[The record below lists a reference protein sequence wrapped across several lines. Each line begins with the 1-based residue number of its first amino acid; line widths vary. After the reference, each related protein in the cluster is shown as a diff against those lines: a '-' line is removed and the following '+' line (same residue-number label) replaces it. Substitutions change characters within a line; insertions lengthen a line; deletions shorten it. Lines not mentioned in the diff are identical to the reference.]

1 MNPVK
6 RTQEYLEEV
15 TVEMRKVD
23 WPDRKELVD
32 NTFITL
38 VASALIALF
47 IFMADQVISTALE
60 MLYS

>member
-15 TVEMRKVD
+15 MVEMRKVD
-23 WPDRKELVD
+23 WPDRRELVD

-47 IFMADQVISTALE
+47 IFLADQVISTALE